1 MKRRKIKHSKVFL
14 IGIFAYIII
23 NGITV
28 FIGKN
33 IDTLVVSNEKIEE
46 YITTKGLLIRDE
58 YIINSTM
65 TGNIEAYFKEGDKV
79 KNLDKV
85 AYVYNNNIDEAN
97 FKELESLE
105 KEVIQIEEGQSS
117 IIKADV
123 DKVNKKIEKNK
134 DNIQTKLIQGKL
146 GISKEVVELEEHIK
160 DKNKLLKSDLN
171 SKPIIN
177 KKEEINKLNNKIEKN
192 SDILQTNK
200 SGIISYKFDGNE
212 SKYNIDNISELNI
225 DDIEYTENEYI
236 DILNEGVIKHG
247 QPIARIINNIKQY
260 LAIVVEENEIIN
272 FEENNSVIIRDKN
285 NQINAKVH
293 NIYTKND
300 KNVVVLEISEQ
311 NIEINDTRVA
321 EFDIIY
327 KSIEGIK
334 IPKSSIV
341 KKDNVEGVYIV
352 SETGSAKFIEIKGT
366 SYENEEFIVIDYY
379 KNEIEGVKTID
390 IYDEIILEP
399 KKVKNGFAVK

>member
-212 SKYNIDNISELNI
+212 SKYNIDNISELTI

-260 LAIVVEENEIIN
+260 LAIVVEENEIMN
-272 FEENNSVIIRDKN
+272 FKENNSVIIRDKN

-300 KNVVVLEISEQ
+300 KNVVVFEISEQ

-399 KKVKNGFAVK
+399 KKVKNGLVVK

>member
-177 KKEEINKLNNKIEKN
+177 KKEEINKLSNKIEKN

-212 SKYNIDNISELNI
+212 SKYNIGNISELTI

-260 LAIVVEENEIIN
+260 LAIVVEENEIMN

-300 KNVVVLEISEQ
+300 KNVVVFEISEQ

-399 KKVKNGFAVK
+399 KKVKNGLVVK

>member
-85 AYVYNNNIDEAN
+85 AYVYNDNIDEAN

-260 LAIVVEENEIIN
+260 LAIVVEENEIMN
-272 FEENNSVIIRDKN
+272 FKENNSVIIRDKN

-300 KNVVVLEISEQ
+300 KNVVVFEISEQ

-399 KKVKNGFAVK
+399 KKVKNGFIVK

>member
-123 DKVNKKIEKNK
+123 DKVNKEIEKNK

-177 KKEEINKLNNKIEKN
+177 KKEEINKLSNKIEKN

-212 SKYNIDNISELNI
+212 SKYNIDNISELTI

-260 LAIVVEENEIIN
+260 LAIVVEENEIMN
-272 FEENNSVIIRDKN
+272 FKENNSVIIRDKN

-300 KNVVVLEISEQ
+300 KNVVVFEISEQ

>member
-46 YITTKGLLIRDE
+46 YITTKGLLVRDE

-177 KKEEINKLNNKIEKN
+177 KKEEINKLSNKIEKN
-192 SDILQTNK
+192 SYILQTNK

-212 SKYNIDNISELNI
+212 SKYNIDNISELTI

-260 LAIVVEENEIIN
+260 LAIVVEENEIMN
-272 FEENNSVIIRDKN
+272 FKENNSVIIRDKN

-300 KNVVVLEISEQ
+300 KNIVVLEISEQ

>member
-105 KEVIQIEEGQSS
+105 KEVIQIEEGQTS
-117 IIKADV
+117 IIKSDV

-260 LAIVVEENEIIN
+260 LAIVVEENEIMN
-272 FEENNSVIIRDKN
+272 FKENNSVIIRDKN

-300 KNVVVLEISEQ
+300 KNVVVFEISEQ

>member
-85 AYVYNNNIDEAN
+85 AYVYNDNIDEEN

-146 GISKEVVELEEHIK
+146 GISKEVVELEEYIK

-260 LAIVVEENEIIN
+260 LAIVVEENEIMN
-272 FEENNSVIIRDKN
+272 FKENNSVIIRDKN

-300 KNVVVLEISEQ
+300 KNVVVFEISEQ

-334 IPKSSIV
+334 IPKGSIV

-352 SETGSAKFIEIKGT
+352 SETGSAKFTEIKGT

>member
-85 AYVYNNNIDEAN
+85 AYVYNDNIDEEN

-260 LAIVVEENEIIN
+260 LAIVVEENEIMN
-272 FEENNSVIIRDKN
+272 FKENNSVIIRDKN

-300 KNVVVLEISEQ
+300 KNVVVFEISEQ

-399 KKVKNGFAVK
+399 KKVKNGLVVK

>member
-85 AYVYNNNIDEAN
+85 AYVYNDNIDEEN

-212 SKYNIDNISELNI
+212 SKYNIDNISELTI

-260 LAIVVEENEIIN
+260 LAIVVEENEIMN
-272 FEENNSVIIRDKN
+272 FKENNSVIIRDKN

-300 KNVVVLEISEQ
+300 KNVVVFEISEQ

-399 KKVKNGFAVK
+399 KKVKNGLVVK

>member
-123 DKVNKKIEKNK
+123 DKVNEEIEKNK

-260 LAIVVEENEIIN
+260 LAIVVEENEIMN
-272 FEENNSVIIRDKN
+272 FKENNSVIIRDKN

-300 KNVVVLEISEQ
+300 KNVVVFEISEQ

>member
-85 AYVYNNNIDEAN
+85 AYVYNDNIDEEN
-97 FKELESLE
+97 FKELENLE
-105 KEVIQIEEGQSS
+105 EEVIQIEEGQSS

-260 LAIVVEENEIIN
+260 LAIVVEENEIMN
-272 FEENNSVIIRDKN
+272 FKENNSVIIRDKN

-300 KNVVVLEISEQ
+300 KNVVVFEISEQ

>member
-300 KNVVVLEISEQ
+300 KNVVVFEISEQ

-352 SETGSAKFIEIKGT
+352 SETGSAKFTEIKGT

>member
-1 MKRRKIKHSKVFL
+1 MKRRKIKYSKVFL

-177 KKEEINKLNNKIEKN
+177 KKEEINKLSNKIEKN

-260 LAIVVEENEIIN
+260 LAIVVEENEIMN
-272 FEENNSVIIRDKN
+272 FKENNSVIIRDKN

-300 KNVVVLEISEQ
+300 KNVVVFEISEQ

>member
-46 YITTKGLLIRDE
+46 YITTKGLLVRDE

-146 GISKEVVELEEHIK
+146 GISKEVVELEEYIK

-260 LAIVVEENEIIN
+260 LAIVVEENEIMN
-272 FEENNSVIIRDKN
+272 FKENNSVIIRDKN

>member
-177 KKEEINKLNNKIEKN
+177 KKEEINKLSNKIEKN

-212 SKYNIDNISELNI
+212 SKYNIGNISELTI

-260 LAIVVEENEIIN
+260 LAIVVEENEIMN

-300 KNVVVLEISEQ
+300 KNVVVFEISEQ

>member
-260 LAIVVEENEIIN
+260 LAIVVEENEIMN
-272 FEENNSVIIRDKN
+272 FKENNSVIIRDKN

-334 IPKSSIV
+334 IPKGSIV

-399 KKVKNGFAVK
+399 KKVKNGLVVK

>member
-1 MKRRKIKHSKVFL
+1 MKRRKIKYSKVFL

-236 DILNEGVIKHG
+236 DILNEGVIKQG

-260 LAIVVEENEIIN
+260 LAIVVEENEIMN
-272 FEENNSVIIRDKN
+272 FKENNSVIIRDKN

-293 NIYTKND
+293 DIYTKND
-300 KNVVVLEISEQ
+300 KNVVVFEISEQ

-399 KKVKNGFAVK
+399 KK

>member
-85 AYVYNNNIDEAN
+85 AYVYNDNIDEEN

-260 LAIVVEENEIIN
+260 LAIVVEENEIMN

-300 KNVVVLEISEQ
+300 KNVVVFEISEQ

-334 IPKSSIV
+334 IPKGSIV

-399 KKVKNGFAVK
+399 KKVKNGLVVK

>member
-123 DKVNKKIEKNK
+123 DKVNKEIEKNK

-260 LAIVVEENEIIN
+260 LAIVVEENEIMN
-272 FEENNSVIIRDKN
+272 FKENNSVIIRDKN

-300 KNVVVLEISEQ
+300 KNVVVFEISEQ

-352 SETGSAKFIEIKGT
+352 SETGSAKFTEIKGT

-399 KKVKNGFAVK
+399 KKVKNGLVVK

>member
-85 AYVYNNNIDEAN
+85 AYVYNDNIDEEN

-212 SKYNIDNISELNI
+212 SKYNIGNISELTI

-260 LAIVVEENEIIN
+260 LAIVVEENEIMN

>member
-85 AYVYNNNIDEAN
+85 AYVYNDNIDEEN

-212 SKYNIDNISELNI
+212 SKYNIGNISELTI

-260 LAIVVEENEIIN
+260 LAIVVEENEIMN
-272 FEENNSVIIRDKN
+272 FKENNSVIIRDKN

-300 KNVVVLEISEQ
+300 KNVVVFEISEQ

-399 KKVKNGFAVK
+399 KKVKNGLVVK

>member
-123 DKVNKKIEKNK
+123 DKVNKEIEKNK

-260 LAIVVEENEIIN
+260 LAIVVEENEIMN

-300 KNVVVLEISEQ
+300 KNVVVFEISEQ

-399 KKVKNGFAVK
+399 KKVKNGLVVK

>member
-1 MKRRKIKHSKVFL
+1 MKRRKIKYSKVFL

-212 SKYNIDNISELNI
+212 SKYNIDNISELTI

-260 LAIVVEENEIIN
+260 LAIVVEENEIMN
-272 FEENNSVIIRDKN
+272 FKENNSVIIRDKN

-300 KNVVVLEISEQ
+300 KNVVVFEISEQ

>member
-85 AYVYNNNIDEAN
+85 AYVYNDNIDEEN

-212 SKYNIDNISELNI
+212 SKYNIDNISELTI

-260 LAIVVEENEIIN
+260 LAIVVEENEIMN
-272 FEENNSVIIRDKN
+272 FKENNSVIIRDKN

-300 KNVVVLEISEQ
+300 KNVVVFEISEQ

>member
-117 IIKADV
+117 IIKSDV

-212 SKYNIDNISELNI
+212 SKYNIGNISELTI

-260 LAIVVEENEIIN
+260 LAIVVEENEIMN
-272 FEENNSVIIRDKN
+272 FKENNSVIIRDKN

>member
-260 LAIVVEENEIIN
+260 LAIVVEENEIMN
-272 FEENNSVIIRDKN
+272 FKENNSVIIRDKN

-399 KKVKNGFAVK
+399 KKVKNGFIVK

>member
-212 SKYNIDNISELNI
+212 SKYSLDNISELTI

-260 LAIVVEENEIIN
+260 LAIVVEENEIMN
-272 FEENNSVIIRDKN
+272 FKENNSVIIRDKN

-300 KNVVVLEISEQ
+300 KNVVVFEISEQ

>member
-212 SKYNIDNISELNI
+212 LKYNIDNISELTI

-260 LAIVVEENEIIN
+260 LAIVVEENEIMN
-272 FEENNSVIIRDKN
+272 FKENNSVIIRDKN

-300 KNVVVLEISEQ
+300 KNVVVFEISEQ

>member
-1 MKRRKIKHSKVFL
+1 MKRRKIKYSKVFL

-260 LAIVVEENEIIN
+260 LAIVVEENEIMN
-272 FEENNSVIIRDKN
+272 FKENNSVIIRDKN

-293 NIYTKND
+293 DIYTKND
-300 KNVVVLEISEQ
+300 KNVVVFEISEQ

>member
-85 AYVYNNNIDEAN
+85 AYVYNDNIDEEN
-97 FKELESLE
+97 LEELEKLE

-123 DKVNKKIEKNK
+123 DKVNKEIEKNK

-260 LAIVVEENEIIN
+260 LAIVVEENEIMN
-272 FEENNSVIIRDKN
+272 FKENNSVIIRDKN

-300 KNVVVLEISEQ
+300 KNVVVFEISEQ

-399 KKVKNGFAVK
+399 KKVKNGLVVK

>member
-123 DKVNKKIEKNK
+123 DKVNKEIEKNK

-212 SKYNIDNISELNI
+212 SKYNIDNISELTI

-260 LAIVVEENEIIN
+260 LAIVVEENEIMN

-300 KNVVVLEISEQ
+300 KNVVVFEISEQ

>member
-117 IIKADV
+117 IIKSDV

-260 LAIVVEENEIIN
+260 LAIVVEENEIMN
-272 FEENNSVIIRDKN
+272 FKENNSVIIRDKN

>member
-1 MKRRKIKHSKVFL
+1 MKRRKIKYSKVFL

-85 AYVYNNNIDEAN
+85 AYVYNDNIDEEN
-97 FKELESLE
+97 LEELEKLE

-260 LAIVVEENEIIN
+260 LAIVVEENEIMN
-272 FEENNSVIIRDKN
+272 FKENNSVIIRDKN

-300 KNVVVLEISEQ
+300 KNIVVFEISEQ

-399 KKVKNGFAVK
+399 KKVKNGLVVK

>member
-85 AYVYNNNIDEAN
+85 AYVYNDNIDEEN

-260 LAIVVEENEIIN
+260 LAIVVEENEIMN
-272 FEENNSVIIRDKN
+272 FKENNSVIIRDKN

-300 KNVVVLEISEQ
+300 KNVVVFEISEQ

-352 SETGSAKFIEIKGT
+352 SETGSAKFTEIKGT